1 MIANPLPATHSAV
14 TAATLPLFP
23 ALPIIGRPAP
33 DAEILRHRAGVD
45 YFDLLVR
52 EILNKSEAA
61 NLPFDWTIN
70 PYRGCEF
77 GCVYCYA
84 RYTHGFFDTAKVED
98 FENKIYVKSNAAE
111 RLRQRLKRT
120 DLRGQ
125 RIAIGTAT
133 DPYQG
138 AERQF
143 RVTRRLLEVLATV
156 DGLSLWIITKS
167 PLVTDDLALLTELDR
182 RHAIEVHVTLTTI
195 DRRLARKLEPAAPE
209 PEARLR
215 AIRALSDAGITVT
228 VNCMPVMPGIN
239 DGEEMLEPLFE
250 AALEAGATDVHQSA
264 LFLRPASRAVFF
276 PWLEKEFPHLVASYR
291 RLYARGDYLEG
302 RAKEQLLSTFRR
314 LRLQHGLP
322 KIRAARA

>member
-1 MIANPLPATHSAV
+1 MIANPMPPAA
-14 TAATLPLFP
+14 AAYGATLPLFP
-23 ALPIIGRPAP
+23 ALPVIGRPAP

-45 YFDLLVR
+45 YFELLVR
-52 EILNKSEAA
+52 EILNRSDAA
-61 NLPFDWTIN
+61 RLPFDWTIN

-84 RYTHGFFDTAKVED
+84 RYTHGFFDTSRPEE
-98 FENKIYVKSNAAE
+98 FETKIYVKSNAAE
-111 RLRQRLKRT
+111 RLRQRLRKS

-125 RIAIGTAT
+125 TIAIGTAT

-143 RVTRRLLEVLATV
+143 RVTRRLLRVFAETE
-156 DGLSLWIITKS
+156 GLNLSVTTKS
-167 PLVTDDLALLTELDR
+167 PLILDDLELLTELDR
-182 RHAIEVHVTLTTI
+182 RHSVEVRMTLTTV
-195 DRRLARKLEPAAPE
+195 DRRLARKLEPAAPD

-215 AIRALSDAGITVT
+215 AIRELSDAGIAVT

-239 DGEEMLEPLFE
+239 DGESTLEPLFD
-250 AALEAGATDVHQSA
+250 AAMEAGATDVHQQA

-276 PWLEKEFPHLVASYR
+276 PWLEAEFPELLSLYR

-302 RAKEQLLSTFRR
+302 KAKDQLLATFRK
-314 LRLQHGLP
+314 LRLQRGLP
-322 KIRAARA
+322 RQRALRA

>member
-1 MIANPLPATHSAV
+1 MIS
-14 TAATLPLFP
+14 TASGATLPLFP
-23 ALPIIGRPAP
+23 ALPVIGRPAP
-33 DAEILRHRAGVD
+33 DAELLRHRAGVD
-45 YFDLLVR
+45 FFELLVR
-52 EILNKSEAA
+52 EILNKSDAP

-84 RYTHGFFDTAKVED
+84 RYTHGFFETVQSED
-98 FENKIYVKSNAAE
+98 FESKIYVKANAAE

-125 RIAIGTAT
+125 TIAIGTAT

-143 RVTRRLLEVLATV
+143 RVTRRLLEVFAQV
-156 DGLSLWIITKS
+156 EGLTLWLITKS
-167 PLVTDDLALLTELDR
+167 PLIVDDLELLAELDR
-182 RHAIEVHVTLTTI
+182 RHSIEVHVTLTTV
-195 DRRLARKLEPAAPE
+195 DRRLARTLEPAAPD

-215 AIRALSDAGITVT
+215 AIRALSEAGIAVS

-239 DGEEMLEPLFE
+239 DREETLVPLFD
-250 AALEAGATDVHQSA
+250 AALEAGAVDIAHSA

-276 PWLEKEFPHLVASYR
+276 PWLEREYPHLLSLYR
-291 RLYARGDYLEG
+291 RLYAKGDYLDAG
-302 RAKEQLLSTFRR
+302 SKERLLATSRR
-314 LRLQHGLP
+314 MRLERGLP
-322 KIRAARA
+322 RQRTLRA

>member
-1 MIANPLPATHSAV
+1 MIA
-14 TAATLPLFP
+14 TASGATLPLFP
-23 ALPIIGRPAP
+23 ALPVIGRPAP

-45 YFDLLVR
+45 YFELLVR
-52 EILNKSEAA
+52 EILNRSDAP

-84 RYTHGFFDTAKVED
+84 RYTHGFFDTAKAED

-111 RLRQRLKRT
+111 RLRQRLKRS
-120 DLRGQ
+120 DVRGQ
-125 RIAIGTAT
+125 KIAIGTAT

-143 RVTRRLLEVLATV
+143 RVTRRLLEVFTQV
-156 DGLSLWIITKS
+156 EGLSLWLITKS
-167 PLVTDDLALLTELDR
+167 PLVVDDLPLLAELDR
-182 RHAIEVHVTLTTI
+182 RHSIEVHVTLTTV

-215 AIRALSDAGITVT
+215 AIRALSEAGIAVS

-239 DGEEMLEPLFE
+239 DREETLVPLYD
-250 AALEAGATDVHQSA
+250 AALEAGAVDVAHSA

-276 PWLEKEFPHLVASYR
+276 PWLEREFPHLVSMYR
-291 RLYARGDYLEG
+291 HLYARGDYLDAG
-302 RAKEQLLSTFRR
+302 AKERLLATSRR
-314 LRLQHGLP
+314 IRLERGLP
-322 KIRAARA
+322 RQRALRA